1 MTELRDPHRAPT
13 RAHGPGEQDAV
24 RLTAQQRA
32 AIADIDE
39 WTVTT
44 QTPPRGRTDDANA
57 LRLVD
62 EHGATIR
69 RVADMSAWWSWV
81 DTAWTRDH
89 DAAHVRESARRL
101 ARTLPEN
108 DEKAKSFK
116 RNSLSSAGISGAVRV
131 AESDPRISVRA
142 ADLDAHPLLLN
153 TLSGIVDL
161 RTGDVGPH
169 DPALL
174 LTRTAPSHVDVDAPH
189 PRWTTFLTET
199 FDGDDELVGYV
210 QRLAGLALI
219 GEVREHVLPFLFGV
233 GANGKSVLLLVLQG
247 LLGSADLGGY
257 AVSAPDGFL
266 MAGRDN
272 AHPTEIARLRGAR
285 LLVCSEQTSGRRFD
299 EAKVKRLTGG
309 DVLTGRF
316 MRGDFFDFTPSHL
329 TVIASNHLP
338 QVREGGP
345 SFWRRV
351 RLIPFQHVVPEHRRD
366 PDLAG
371 RVLATEGP
379 AVLGWAVRGAMA
391 VLAGGLADPD
401 RVRAATEDYRI
412 SEDSLASFVR
422 DECLTGPGHWCDV
435 AALRHRYERHCTDMG
450 TEPVSAKALTMRLV
464 AEYGV
469 EQGRL
474 SRPSRRIYRGIGLLS
489 PDGDHAPAADPS
501 PSTTPASAPSST
513 APPACG
519 A

>member
-1 MTELRDPHRAPT
+1 MSTPSSPWQRAP
-13 RAHGPGEQDAV
+13 DAAA
-24 RLTAQQRA
+24 LTTDQQA
-32 AIADIDE
+32 ALADIDE
-39 WTVTT
+39 WAVPPR
-44 QTPPRGRTDDANA
+44 TPPRARTDDANA

-62 EHGATIR
+62 EHGGTIR
-69 RVADMSAWWSWV
+69 RVADMGAWW
-81 DTAWTRDH
+81 AWTGRAWSKDH
-89 DAAHVRESARRL
+89 DAAHIRESARLL

-108 DEKAKSFK
+108 DEKAKAFK

-131 AESDPRISVRA
+131 AESDPRISIRA
-142 ADLDAHPLLLN
+142 ADLDARPLLLN
-153 TLSGIVDL
+153 TLSGVVDL
-161 RTGDVGPH
+161 ATGDVRPH

-174 LTRTAPSHVDVDAPH
+174 LTRCTPSRLALDTPH
-189 PRWTTFLTET
+189 PAWTAFLAET
-199 FDGDDELVGYV
+199 FDGDDELIGYV
-210 QRLAGLALI
+210 HRLVGLALV
-219 GEVREHVLPFLFGV
+219 GEVREHVLPFLYGV

-247 LLGSADLGGY
+247 LLGSADVGGY
-257 AVSAPDGFL
+257 AVAAPDGFL

-351 RLIPFQHVVPEHRRD
+351 RLIPFAHVVPEHRRD
-366 PDLAG
+366 PDLHA
-371 RVLATEGP
+371 RILHTEGS
-379 AVLGWAVRGAMA
+379 AVLGWAVRGAMN
-391 VLAGGLADPD
+391 VLAHGLGDPD

-422 DECLTGPGHWCDV
+422 DECLLGDGHWCDV
-435 AALRHRYERHCTDMG
+435 GALRHRYESHCDQMG
-450 TEPVSAKALTMRLV
+450 AEPVSAKALTMRLT

-474 SRPSRRIYRGIGLLS
+474 SRPARRIYRRIGLL
-489 PDGDHAPAADPS
+489 AADEAPES
-501 PSTTPASAPSST
+501 TRARPPPPSTPDRPDPDA
-513 APPACG
+513 
-519 A
+519 